1 MSVPRVR
8 NEPLPS
14 PLVSAPVTP
23 KLIVVT
29 AASSNH
35 FGALRQMLESLRRL
49 QARVECYDIGLT
61 AEEARALPRWGGCV
75 HHRFDYAR
83 YPDHLNVNVSAGE
96 YAWKPVIVA
105 DVVDRAQAAGDTSDV
120 LWADA
125 GCFFQALQ
133 PIADRIKESGG
144 LWVRTSAG
152 VMREWTHPLMFE
164 YLGADPREYAERR
177 NADATLVG
185 FAVGSAPP
193 PARDAVYHGIVVPW
207 RDCALA
213 KDCIAPEG
221 SSRTNHRQD
230 QAVLSY
236 LVHRAGYRFVEDT
249 YRQLGVRTK
258 CDRWFY
264 HYIGFD
270 VPASVYARTCLS

>member
-1 MSVPRVR
+1 VPKLTA
-8 NEPLPS
+8 EPHVPETNVS
-14 PLVSAPVTP
+14 PPLV
-23 KLIVVT
+23 VVT

-49 QARVECYDIGLT
+49 GARVECYDIGLT
-61 AEEARALPRWGGCV
+61 AAEAGALPRWENAV
-75 HHRFDYAR
+75 YHTFDYTA
-83 YPDHLNVNVSAGE
+83 YPSYVHVSVNAGE

-105 DVVDRAQAAGDTSDV
+105 DVVDRERRRAEPNDV

-125 GCFFQALQ
+125 GCLFHALA
-133 PIADRIKESGG
+133 PIARRIADAG

-152 VMREWTHPLMFE
+152 TMQQWTHPLMFE
-164 YLGADPREYAERR
+164 HLGADPAHYGPKQ

-193 PARDAVYHGIVVPW
+193 AAREALYQDIVAPW
-207 RDCALA
+207 KACALVKA
-213 KDCIAPEG
+213 CIAPPG
-221 SSRTNHRQD
+221 SSRRNHRQD

-236 LVHRAGYRFVEDT
+236 LVHRAGYGFAHDAPADIAV
-249 YRQLGVRTK
+249 QTK

-264 HYIGFD
+264 HYIGFG
-270 VPASVYARTCLS
+270 VPAGVYARTCLA